1 MASYFESRRLAFTP
15 RQLFDVVADI
25 ERYPEFLEWFVAVR
39 IRRRD
44 GNVLEV
50 DQVVA
55 FKGLRTQFATRAVFD
70 PPRGIDVTSRDPQF
84 KRFHQHWTFVPAGAG
99 HTIVEYS
106 SALEPRSRIVRHAM
120 RLLFDQPHFA
130 RVMVDAFLRRAET
143 LYGARRDS
151 DIARPSGD
159 RPS

>member
-55 FKGLRTQFATRAVFD
+55 FKGLRTQFATRAVLD
-70 PPRGIDVTSRDPQF
+70 PPRSVDVTSRDPQF
-84 KRFHQHWTFVPAGAG
+84 KQFHQHWMFVPAGAD
-99 HTIVEYS
+99 HTLVEYS
-106 SALEPRSRIVRHAM
+106 SALEPRSRIVRQAM
-120 RLLFDQPHFA
+120 RLLFDQPHLA
-130 RVMVDAFLRRAET
+130 RITIDAFLRRAET
-143 LYGARRDS
+143 LYGTRRDGN
-151 DIARPSGD
+151 IARPSSD
-159 RPS
+159 